1 MSKFWE
7 SDLDVG
13 YYDKLFNKGSI
24 KKKGFQFNWHNITFL
39 NIEKYLKKD
48 LNHLDYACG
57 PGTLIGH
64 FSKANSIGVDLS
76 KAQILYAKEN
86 YRGEFLSLD
95 QFNYLNYE
103 ESFDIITVVGLFEF
117 LNREDIDI
125 LLDQL
130 RVMLKPKG
138 RLIITTP
145 NFSLTFKFLIYF
157 SELFGN
163 NKYRPLYLS
172 KFKKN
177 NFYNLFSEHPN
188 YEISEIYKV
197 LNIGLFFSI
206 FSANFGIYMEKFFYK
221 IFNQKV
227 GLLLFVHL
235 IKK

>member
-24 KKKGFQFNWHNITFL
+24 KKGFQFNWHNITFL

-76 KAQILYAKEN
+76 KPQISYAKEN
-86 YRGEFLSLD
+86 YSGEFLSLD
-95 QFNYLNYE
+95 QFNYLDYE

-117 LNREDIDI
+117 LKREDIDI

-130 RVMLKPKG
+130 HVMLKPKG

-145 NFSLTFKFLIYF
+145 NFSLAFKFLIYI
-157 SELFGN
+157 SELLGN
-163 NKYRPLYLS
+163 KNIGLCTYQSL
-172 KFKKN
+172 KKN
-177 NFYNLFSEHPN
+177 FQNLFSEHPN
-188 YEISEIYKV
+188 FEISNIYKV
-197 LNIGLFFSI
+197 LNIGLFFSM
-206 FSANFGIYMEKFFYK
+206 FSAKFWYLYGK
-221 IFNQKV
+221 IF
-227 GLLLFVHL
+227 L
-235 IKK
+235 